1 MQSLIN
7 MMTLDKDAGKRPPAD
22 ELRELKDMKKNGKS
36 SGSENNDSISYLGD
50 EDEEEVVRQ
59 EKNSKFESLRNKAQ
73 KLKE

>member
-1 MQSLIN
+1 
-7 MMTLDKDAGKRPPAD
+7 MMTYDKDQTKKPD
-22 ELRELKDMKKNGKS
+22 EPREMKEIIKNAKS

-59 EKNSKFESLRNKAQ
+59 EQNTKFESLRNKAQ